1 MSLQLEYCLNLHA
14 PMIAQV
20 CMASYRGW
28 GCTDRIYADIV
39 SFPDPKHPHVSA
51 FEVWE

>member
-20 CMASYRGW
+20 CMASYRG
-28 GCTDRIYADIV
+28 GAVQIEFMLI
-39 SFPDPKHPHVSA
+39 
-51 FEVWE
+51 